1 VGVPEEDLKFI
12 ARDFG
17 DRDED
22 ALAILRAA
30 Y

>member
-1 VGVPEEDLKFI
+1 VRVPEEDLETI

-17 DRDED
+17 DREGD
-22 ALAILRAA
+22 ALAILRDA